1 MGCNPYDPLTTTNY
15 LELIMATTKHTAC
28 THPRAAT
35 PTPLPLLI
43 GRATAKPGHEPTAA
57 GHAPKSL
64 AAA

>member
-1 MGCNPYDPLTTTNY
+1 
-15 LELIMATTKHTAC
+15 MATMKHTAC

-43 GRATAKPGHEPTAA
+43 GRATANPGHEPTAA
-57 GHAPKSL
+57 GHTPKPL